1 MRRNMLAHAFILI
14 ALAALAVQA
23 VEAAERP
30 AELKGEIVKLQDII
44 TNESAYDGN
53 NVVIEGKIDME
64 CASGCWFILN
74 DGSAS
79 LYVDI
84 LPSNFVIPQKSGSDA
99 RVYGKI
105 TTKNGD
111 PTMIG
116 KIVEIDGE
124 IYR

>member
-53 NVVIEGKIDME
+53 NVLIEGKIDME

-99 RVYGKI
+99 SVYGKI

>member
-74 DGSAS
+74 DGSGS